1 MLIGRFAQAS
11 GLGHQV
17 AAELPMSGNHANR
30 SQGGRGPAREP
41 RSQLL
46 LALWGAG
53 LVLFNFPM
61 LIVWDSDMTV
71 LGLPLLPVALFGIWA
86 ALIGVLAWASERPR
100 HTPGP

>member
-1 MLIGRFAQAS
+1 MSSGHAS
-11 GLGHQV
+11 RTH
-17 AAELPMSGNHANR
+17 
-30 SQGGRGPAREP
+30 GGRGPARGP

-61 LIVWDSDMTV
+61 LIVWDRDMTV
-71 LGLPLLPVALFGIWA
+71 LGLPLLLVALFGMWA